1 MEPVTIGRSDV
12 KFMNE
17 SFTIVHLLRYDTN
30 CVFIGQQVVYFLFLD
45 VIGLKFRGFNVS
57 RENHIFAWCETLLRN
72 LVGTVLLTLNAVF

>member
-1 MEPVTIGRSDV
+1 
-12 KFMNE
+12 MNE
-17 SFTIVHLLRYDTN
+17 SFTIFHLLRYDTN

-72 LVGTVLLTLNAVF
+72 PVGTVLLTLNVVF